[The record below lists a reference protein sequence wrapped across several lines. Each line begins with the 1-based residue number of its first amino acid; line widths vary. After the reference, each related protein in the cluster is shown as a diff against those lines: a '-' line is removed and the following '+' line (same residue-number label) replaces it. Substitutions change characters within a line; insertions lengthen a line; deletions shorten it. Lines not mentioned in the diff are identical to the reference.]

1 MNELNTQTKGWIDL
15 ITIKEIAKAAGVSVS
30 TASIVLRGESEKRK
44 VAPATAQ
51 KVLKTAQQLDYTPNV
66 SARRLRAPQSD
77 GLMISIF
84 WASFWAGEFRVPT
97 LQFLRGVQSVLDT
110 CQQKCELMIHP
121 YQRGHLADNISRLSL
136 CHAAIVCNAT
146 PADVEALEKARLPV
160 PVVLHSRQSDVLP
173 CVNIDYNTA
182 GKIPANVFKSYGMQN
197 AVLCASAAPF
207 SGASDCEA
215 SFFHQVLQAGLT
227 VRRIE
232 VEHTMRGGYEAA
244 NLIAQMNP
252 RPDCVFFMSDVL
264 ALGALRGFHEN
275 QIKIPQDLK
284 LISLGSYDA
293 DMEEYVMPSLSVVRM
308 PMEEL
313 GAAAF
318 TKAIHLITGDR
329 EERVTRLPLS
339 YVSRESCG
347 PEMTKEIS

>member
-1 MNELNTQTKGWIDL
+1 MPLT
-15 ITIKEIAKAAGVSVS
+15 TIKEIARAAGVSVS

-51 KVLKTAQQLDYTPNV
+51 KVLQTAQQMDYTPNV

-77 GLMISIF
+77 SLMISIF

-97 LQFLRGVQSVLDT
+97 LQFLRGVQSVLDN
-110 CQQKCELMIHP
+110 CSQKCELMIHP

-146 PADVEALEKARLPV
+146 PADIEALEKARLSV
-160 PVVLHSRQSDVLP
+160 PVVLHSRQSSILP
-173 CVNIDYNTA
+173 CVNIDYSVA
-182 GKIPANVFKSYGMQN
+182 GKIPASVFKSHGMQN
-197 AVLCASAAPF
+197 AVLCASSSPF

-215 SFFHQVLQAGLT
+215 SFFHHVLQAGLT

-232 VEHTMRGGYEAA
+232 VEHTMRGGYTASK
-244 NLIAQMNP
+244 LIAQMDP
-252 RPDCVFFMSDVL
+252 RPDCVFFLSDVL

-275 QIKIPQDLK
+275 KIKIPENMQ
-284 LISLGSYDA
+284 LISLGSYDS
-293 DMEEYVMPSLSVVRM
+293 DMEEYVTPSLSVVRI
-308 PMEEL
+308 PMEEM

-318 TKAIHLITGDR
+318 TKALNLVSGIE
-329 EERVTRLPLS
+329 EERVTQLPLC
-339 YVSRESCG
+339 YVPRESCG
-347 PEMTKEIS
+347 PETIKENA